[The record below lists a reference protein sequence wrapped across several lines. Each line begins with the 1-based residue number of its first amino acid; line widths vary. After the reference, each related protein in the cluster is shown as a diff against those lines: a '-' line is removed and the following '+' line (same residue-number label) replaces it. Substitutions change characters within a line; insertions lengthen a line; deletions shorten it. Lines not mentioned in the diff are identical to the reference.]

1 MVWRFLRRY
10 FLTGVLVLLPVIIT
24 VYILVFAFNLVDG
37 ILRNLIQSIAGRYIP
52 GLGLLIIL
60 VMILLAGVIGTN
72 VVGRKFL
79 NIGEQLFERLPV
91 VKSIYTAVK
100 QVMEVLTTQRR
111 AAFRHV
117 VLVEYPRRGIYSLGF
132 ITGEAPFEVKEE
144 VAEDLLNVYLPTTP
158 PTQGVFIMV
167 PRSEVRILNMS
178 VEDGFKLL
186 VSAGI
191 ITSSP
196 SYLHRQKPS
205 RRWGGDIPIYRRA
218 PDSGES

>member
-1 MVWRFLRRY
+1 
-10 FLTGVLVLLPVIIT
+10 
-24 VYILVFAFNLVDG
+24 
-37 ILRNLIQSIAGRYIP
+37 
-52 GLGLLIIL
+52 
-60 VMILLAGVIGTN
+60 
-72 VVGRKFL
+72 
-79 NIGEQLFERLPV
+79 
-91 VKSIYTAVK
+91 
-100 QVMEVLTTQRR
+100 MEVLTTQRR

>member
-37 ILRNLIQSIAGRYIP
+37 MLRSLIQRIAGRYIP

-60 VMILLAGVIGTN
+60 VLIFLAGVIGTN

-100 QVMEVLTTQRR
+100 QVMLEILGI
-111 AAFRHV
+111 
-117 VLVEYPRRGIYSLGF
+117 PRPPAMTGRSL
-132 ITGEAPFEVKEE
+132 
-144 VAEDLLNVYLPTTP
+144 L
-158 PTQGVFIMV
+158 
-167 PRSEVRILNMS
+167 
-178 VEDGFKLL
+178 
-186 VSAGI
+186 AG
-191 ITSSP
+191 
-196 SYLHRQKPS
+196 
-205 RRWGGDIPIYRRA
+205 
-218 PDSGES
+218 

>member
-37 ILRNLIQSIAGRYIP
+37 MLRSLIQRIAGRYIP

-60 VMILLAGVIGTN
+60 VLIFLAGVIGTN

-117 VLVEYPRRGIYSLGF
+117 VLVEYPRKGIYSLGF
-132 ITGEAPFEVKEE
+132 ITGEAP
-144 VAEDLLNVYLPTTP
+144 
-158 PTQGVFIMV
+158 
-167 PRSEVRILNMS
+167 
-178 VEDGFKLL
+178 
-186 VSAGI
+186 
-191 ITSSP
+191 
-196 SYLHRQKPS
+196 S
-205 RRWGGDIPIYRRA
+205 R
-218 PDSGES
+218 